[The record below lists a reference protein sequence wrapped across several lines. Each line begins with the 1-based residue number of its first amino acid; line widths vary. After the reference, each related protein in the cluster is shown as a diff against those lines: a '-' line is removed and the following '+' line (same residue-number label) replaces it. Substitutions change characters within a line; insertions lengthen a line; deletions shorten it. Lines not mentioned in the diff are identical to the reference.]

1 LFWFLFTGGV
11 LPALIRK
18 IDRVSED
25 VRSNARRVK
34 IIPIDPTTAKKR
46 SKAVSL
52 PIVEPNAAGIDVGA
66 TQIFVAVPG
75 DRDSEPI
82 QCFQTF
88 TADLQRLAD

>member
-1 LFWFLFTGGV
+1 ML
-11 LPALIRK
+11 ALIRK

-25 VRSNARRVK
+25 VRSNGASKSFPV
-34 IIPIDPTTAKKR
+34 DPTTAKKR